1 MNFDINNLTP
11 AMKQAIIEQLI
22 KDAFTS
28 KAVHFLGDNLA
39 KGLHTLA
46 NATQTT
52 TDVTAKWSGTAQ
64 VMAVPAMKAA
74 ATPVYYCC
82 GRVVTGVSTG
92 IKAGYKATVAPKT
105 PVICFE

>member
-11 AMKQAIIEQLI
+11 EMKQQIIEQLI
-22 KDAFTS
+22 KDAIAS

-52 TDVTAKWSGTAQ
+52 TNITAKWSGTAQ
-64 VMAVPAMKAA
+64 VMAVQALKAA
-74 ATPVYYCC
+74 VVPVYNCC
-82 GRVVTGVSTG
+82 GRVVTGIGAGV
-92 IKAGYKATVAPKT
+92 KAGYRAAVTPNP